1 MISHLASAQIHGA
14 GSPMGTQPGSHPSP
28 TSPDRS
34 CSLIE
39 KAEVDAGGWLKVA
52 LDTAGI
58 RATIH
63 KVTSFQAPIASLH
76 LSLLSHDV
84 ALLDASFHGL
94 TVLGCE
100 GLAPSSQVPVMAW
113 GLLFCLS

>member
-1 MISHLASAQIHGA
+1 
-14 GSPMGTQPGSHPSP
+14 MGTEPGPYPSP

-34 CSLIE
+34 CSLID

-58 RATIH
+58 RATAY
-63 KVTSFQAPIASLH
+63 KVSSFQAPIVSLH

-84 ALLDASFHGL
+84 ALPAASFRGV
-94 TVLGCE
+94 TVLGYE
-100 GLAPSSQVPVMAW
+100 GLAPSPQVPVMAC